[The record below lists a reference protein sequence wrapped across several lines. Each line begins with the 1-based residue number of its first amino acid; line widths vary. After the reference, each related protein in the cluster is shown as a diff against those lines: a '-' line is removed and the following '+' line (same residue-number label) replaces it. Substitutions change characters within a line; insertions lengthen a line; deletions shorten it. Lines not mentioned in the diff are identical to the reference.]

1 MLRLVLFLLL
11 GLSVCVYP
19 QTAQEL
25 QKLAQEQKRTGR
37 VFLNFQDA
45 DISLVA
51 KFMSELTGK
60 NIVLDPAVKGTIT
73 VSSAKP
79 VSVQTAWEMF
89 LSALYLQGYG
99 VVEEVVD
106 GKNYVSIVPLQKAT
120 SLATLKK
127 PSHSGEVIVYIYKA
141 ENTQALQLQQ
151 AVQPFLSPNAK
162 ITVHAPSNSLIIA
175 DVAQN
180 IERLKKI
187 LKELDSPE
195 RGLSVKLYKL
205 QKANAESVFQS
216 LQALG
221 SAFQQQL
228 GTPIFITFSKDSNSI
243 VVAANEKVQGLIK
256 EVIETLDEESH
267 GPLERNFYL
276 IKLNHISAEELYRS
290 LQTLFGGGP
299 PTTQVVQPQIPPQER
314 RATPPDTRGI
324 EIPLQREERR
334 TPQRQTTPLT
344 AIETKEGLRIGFDRG
359 TNSVIIYG
367 TPQEY
372 ESLKSIIEK
381 IDVRRKQVLIAATVV
396 EMSTRQA
403 LELGVRWQILG
414 TQGGSAFGGSSLQ
427 DVYSALLSGS
437 FVMGTLSRSG
447 TSVTIGSTTLFFPDL
462 VLLFSLLEKG
472 SGFNIISNPKVL
484 TLDNQE
490 AIIKVGQVVPFA
502 SGVKFDIN
510 GQPVITYDYK
520 EVGLSLSVTPTISGK
535 DLRLLINLNL
545 QEIIDFLRPQI
556 GTLSYAVPITSNRQL
571 NSDVVVENGQTIII
585 GGLVSTRTLDSIEGV
600 PVLKDIPVLGWLFK
614 RKTTSEDKVSLFIF
628 LTPYVI
634 ENPEDL
640 SKITEEHQK
649 LAQELRKRVEEAN
662 RKKRKKDEAED

>member
-1 MLRLVLFLLL
+1 MLRLALFLLL
-11 GLSVCVYP
+11 SLSVCVYP

-79 VSVQTAWEMF
+79 VSVQTAWEIF
-89 LSALYLQGYG
+89 LLALSLQGYG
-99 VVEEVVD
+99 VVEE
-106 GKNYVSIVPLQKAT
+106 KNYVSIVPLQKAT
-120 SLATLKK
+120 SLANLKK

-151 AVQPFLSPNAK
+151 ATQPFLSPNAK

-180 IERLKKI
+180 IERVKKI
-187 LKELDSPE
+187 LRELDSPKNN
-195 RGLSVKLYKL
+195 LDFKLYKL

-221 SAFQQQL
+221 STIQQQL

-256 EVIETLDEESH
+256 EVIENLDRESL
-267 GPLERNFYL
+267 GPLERSFYL

-290 LQTLFGGGP
+290 LQTLFGGRSP
-299 PTTQVVQPQIPPQER
+299 ITQTVQPQIQPQEQR
-314 RATPPDTRGI
+314 ITPTETRGT
-324 EIPLQREERR
+324 EIPLKREEQK
-334 TPQRQTTPLT
+334 TPQRQTLPLT

-372 ESLKSIIEK
+372 ESLKSFIEK

-510 GQPVITYDYK
+510 GQPIITYDYK

-600 PVLKDIPVLGWLFK
+600 PGLKDIPVLGWLFK

-634 ENPEDL
+634 EKPEDL

-649 LAQELRKRVEEAN
+649 LAQELRKKAEEAN
-662 RKKRKKDEAED
+662 KKKRTKNEAED

>member
-1 MLRLVLFLLL
+1 MLRLALFLLL
-11 GLSVCVYP
+11 SLYVCVYP

-25 QKLAQEQKRTGR
+25 QKLAQEQKRTDR

-89 LSALYLQGYG
+89 LLALSLQGYG
-99 VVEEVVD
+99 VVEE
-106 GKNYVSIVPLQKAT
+106 KNYVSIVPLQKAT
-120 SLATLKK
+120 SLAELKK

-162 ITVHAPSNSLIIA
+162 FAVHAPSNSLIIA

-195 RGLSVKLYKL
+195 RGLNVKLYKL

-216 LQALG
+216 LQALS
-221 SAFQQQL
+221 SAFQQQF

-243 VVAANEKVQGLIK
+243 VVVANEKVQGLIK
-256 EVIETLDEESH
+256 EVIETLDEESL
-267 GPLERNFYL
+267 GPLERGFYI

-290 LQTLFGGGP
+290 LQTLFGGRSP
-299 PTTQVVQPQIPPQER
+299 ITQTVQPQIQPQEQR
-314 RATPPDTRGI
+314 ITPTETRGT
-324 EIPLQREERR
+324 EIPLKREEQK
-334 TPQRQTTPLT
+334 TPQRQTFPLT

-372 ESLKSIIEK
+372 ESLKSFIEK

-414 TQGGSAFGGSSLQ
+414 TQGGAAFGGASLQ

-437 FVMGTLSRSG
+437 FVIGTISRSG

-510 GQPVITYDYK
+510 GQPIITYDYK
-520 EVGLSLSVTPTISGK
+520 EVGLNLSVTPTISGK

-556 GTLSYAVPITSNRQL
+556 GTLSYAVPLTSNRQL

-585 GGLVSTRTLDSIEGV
+585 GGLVSTRTLDNVEGV
-600 PVLKDIPVLGWLFK
+600 PGLKDIPVLGWLFK
-614 RKTTSEDKVSLFIF
+614 RKTISEDKVSLFIF

-634 ENPEDL
+634 EKPEDL
-640 SKITEEHQK
+640 SRITEEHQK

-662 RKKRKKDEAED
+662 KKKRKKDEAED

>member
-19 QTAQEL
+19 QTAKEL

-79 VSVQTAWEMF
+79 VSVQTAWEIF
-89 LSALYLQGYG
+89 LLALSLQGYG
-99 VVEEVVD
+99 VVEE
-106 GKNYVSIVPLQKAT
+106 KNYVKIVPLQKAT
-120 SLATLKK
+120 SLANLKK
-127 PSHSGEVIVYIYKA
+127 PSHSGEVVVYIYRA

-162 ITVHAPSNSLIIA
+162 IAVHAPSNSLIIA
-175 DVAQN
+175 DVAKN
-180 IERLKKI
+180 IERLKEL

-195 RGLSVKLYKL
+195 RGLNVKLYKL
-205 QKANAESVFQS
+205 QKANAESVLQS
-216 LQALG
+216 LQALS

-228 GTPIFITFSKDSNSI
+228 GMPVLITFSKDSNSI
-243 VVAANEKVQGLIK
+243 LVIANEKVQGLIK
-256 EVIETLDEESH
+256 EVIENLDRESL

-290 LQTLFGGGP
+290 LQTLFGGGL
-299 PTTQVVQPQIPPQER
+299 PTTQAVQPQER

-334 TPQRQTTPLT
+334 TPQRQALPLT

-372 ESLKSIIEK
+372 ESLKSFIEK

-403 LELGVRWQILG
+403 LELGVRWQIFG
-414 TQGGSAFGGSSLQ
+414 TQGGAAFGGSSLQ

-437 FVMGTLSRSG
+437 FVIGALSKSG

-462 VLLFSLLEKG
+462 VLLFSLLERG
-472 SGFNIISNPKVL
+472 SGFNIVSNPKVL

-545 QEIIDFLRPQI
+545 QEIIDFLRPEI
-556 GTLSYAVPITSNRQL
+556 GTLSYAVPVTSNRQL

-600 PVLKDIPVLGWLFK
+600 PGLKDIPVLGWLFK

-640 SKITEEHQK
+640 SRITEEHQR
-649 LAQELRKRVEEAN
+649 LAQELRKRAEEAN
-662 RKKRKKDEAED
+662 KKKRTKNEAED

>member
-1 MLRLVLFLLL
+1 M
-11 GLSVCVYP
+11 
-19 QTAQEL
+19 
-25 QKLAQEQKRTGR
+25 TGR

-60 NIVLDPAVKGTIT
+60 NIILDPAVKGTIT

-79 VSVQTAWEMF
+79 VSVQTAWEIF
-89 LSALYLQGYG
+89 LLALSLQGYG
-99 VVEEVVD
+99 VVEE
-106 GKNYVSIVPLQKAT
+106 KNYVNIVPLQKAT
-120 SLATLKK
+120 SLAELKK
-127 PSHSGEVIVYIYKA
+127 PSHSGEVIVYIYRA

-162 ITVHAPSNSLIIA
+162 IAVHAPSNSLIIA
-175 DVAQN
+175 DVAQSV
-180 IERLKKI
+180 ERLKKI

-195 RGLSVKLYKL
+195 RSLNVKLYKL

-276 IKLNHISAEELYRS
+276 IKLNHISAEELYKS
-290 LQTLFGGGP
+290 LQTLFGSGP
-299 PTTQVVQPQIPPQER
+299 TTTQVVQPQIPPQER
-314 RATPPDTRGI
+314 RATPPDTRGT
-324 EIPLQREERR
+324 EIPLRREEQR
-334 TPQRQTTPLT
+334 TPQRQTFPLT

-359 TNSVIIYG
+359 TNSVIIFG

-372 ESLKSIIEK
+372 ESLKSFIEK

-403 LELGVRWQILG
+403 LELGVRWQIFG
-414 TQGGSAFGGSSLQ
+414 TQGGAAFGGASLQ

-510 GQPVITYDYK
+510 GQPIITYDYK

-600 PVLKDIPVLGWLFK
+600 PGLKDIPVLGWLFK

-640 SKITEEHQK
+640 SKITEEHQR
-649 LAQELRKRVEEAN
+649 LAQELRKRMEEAN
-662 RKKRKKDEAED
+662 KKKRTKNEAED

>member
-1 MLRLVLFLLL
+1 MLRLALFLLL
-11 GLSVCVYP
+11 SLSVCVYP

-37 VFLNFQDA
+37 VFLNFQDT

-60 NIVLDPAVKGTIT
+60 NIILDPAVKGTIT

-89 LSALYLQGYG
+89 LLALSLQGYG
-99 VVEEVVD
+99 VVE

-120 SLATLKK
+120 SLANFKK

-151 AVQPFLSPNAK
+151 AIQPFLSPNAK
-162 ITVHAPSNSLIIA
+162 FTVHAPSNSLIIA

-180 IERLKKI
+180 IERVKKI
-187 LKELDSPE
+187 LKELDSPKNN
-195 RGLSVKLYKL
+195 LDFKLYKL
-205 QKANAESVFQS
+205 QKANAESVFQN
-216 LQALG
+216 LQTLG
-221 SAFQQQL
+221 STIQQQL

-256 EVIETLDEESH
+256 EVIENLDRESL
-267 GPLERNFYL
+267 GPLERSFYL

-290 LQTLFGGGP
+290 LQTLFGGKSP
-299 PTTQVVQPQIPPQER
+299 ITQTVQPQIQPQEQR
-314 RATPPDTRGI
+314 ITPTETRGT
-324 EIPLQREERR
+324 EIPLKREEQK
-334 TPQRQTTPLT
+334 TPQRQTLPLT

-372 ESLKSIIEK
+372 ESLKSFIEK

-510 GQPVITYDYK
+510 GQPIITYDYK

-585 GGLVSTRTLDSIEGV
+585 GGLVSTRTLDNIEGV
-600 PVLKDIPVLGWLFK
+600 PGLKDIPVLGWLFK

-634 ENPEDL
+634 EKPEDL

-649 LAQELRKRVEEAN
+649 LAQELRKKAEEAN
-662 RKKRKKDEAED
+662 KKKRTKNEAED

>member
-45 DISLVA
+45 DISLVV

-60 NIVLDPAVKGTIT
+60 NIILDPAVKGTIT

-79 VSVQTAWEMF
+79 VSVQTAWEIF
-89 LSALYLQGYG
+89 LLALSLQGYG
-99 VVEEVVD
+99 VVEE
-106 GKNYVSIVPLQKAT
+106 KNYVKIVPLQKAT
-120 SLATLKK
+120 SLAELKK
-127 PSHSGEVIVYIYKA
+127 PSHSGEVVVYIYKA

-162 ITVHAPSNSLIIA
+162 FAVHVPSNSLIIA
-175 DVAQN
+175 DVAKN

-195 RGLSVKLYKL
+195 RGLSVNLYKL

-216 LQALG
+216 LQALS

-228 GTPIFITFSKDSNSI
+228 GIPIFITFNKDSNSI
-243 VVAANEKVQGLIK
+243 VVVANEKVQGLIK
-256 EVIETLDEESH
+256 EVIETLDEESL
-267 GPLERNFYL
+267 GPLERGFYI

-290 LQTLFGGGP
+290 LQTLFGGGL
-299 PTTQVVQPQIPPQER
+299 PTTQAVQPQER
-314 RATPPDTRGI
+314 RATPPDTRGM

-334 TPQRQTTPLT
+334 TPQRQATPLT

-359 TNSVIIYG
+359 TNSVIIFG

-372 ESLKSIIEK
+372 ESLKSFIEK

-403 LELGVRWQILG
+403 LELGVRWQIFG
-414 TQGGSAFGGSSLQ
+414 TQGGAAFGGASLQ
-427 DVYSALLSGS
+427 DVYNALLSGS
-437 FVMGTLSRSG
+437 FVMGALSRSG

-462 VLLFSLLEKG
+462 VLLFSLLERG
-472 SGFNIISNPKVL
+472 SGFNIVSNPKVL

-502 SGVKFDIN
+502 SGVRFDIN
-510 GQPVITYDYK
+510 GQPIITYDYK
-520 EVGLSLSVTPTISGK
+520 EVGLNLSVTPTISGK

-556 GTLSYAVPITSNRQL
+556 GTLSYAVPVTSNRQL

-585 GGLVSTRTLDSIEGV
+585 GGLVSTRTLDNVEGV
-600 PVLKDIPVLGWLFK
+600 PGLKDVPDPWLA
-614 RKTTSEDKVSLFIF
+614 L
-628 LTPYVI
+628 
-634 ENPEDL
+634 
-640 SKITEEHQK
+640 
-649 LAQELRKRVEEAN
+649 QEKNHL
-662 RKKRKKDEAED
+662 

>member
-19 QTAQEL
+19 QTAEEL
-25 QKLAQEQKRTGR
+25 QKTAQEQKRTGR

-45 DISLVA
+45 DISLVV

-79 VSVQTAWEMF
+79 VSVQTAWEIF
-89 LSALYLQGYG
+89 LLALSLQGYG
-99 VVEEVVD
+99 VVEE
-106 GKNYVSIVPLQKAT
+106 KNYINIVPLQKAT
-120 SLATLKK
+120 SLAELKK
-127 PSHSGEVIVYIYKA
+127 PSHSGEVVIYIYKA

-151 AVQPFLSPNAK
+151 AIQPFLSPNARFA
-162 ITVHAPSNSLIIA
+162 VHVPSNSLIIA
-175 DVAQN
+175 DVAKN

-205 QKANAESVFQS
+205 QKAKAEGVFQS
-216 LQALG
+216 LQALS
-221 SAFQQQL
+221 SAFQQQFGIPL
-228 GTPIFITFSKDSNSI
+228 FITFSKDSNSI
-243 VVAANEKVQGLIK
+243 VVVANEKVQGLIK
-256 EVIETLDEESH
+256 EVIETLDEESL
-267 GPLERNFYL
+267 GPLERGFYI

-290 LQTLFGGGP
+290 LQTLFGGGL
-299 PTTQVVQPQIPPQER
+299 PTTQVVQPQER
-314 RATPPDTRGI
+314 RATPQDTRGI

-334 TPQRQTTPLT
+334 TPQRQALPLT

-359 TNSVIIYG
+359 TNSVIIFG

-372 ESLKSIIEK
+372 ESLKSFIEK
-381 IDVRRKQVLIAATVV
+381 IDVRRRQVLIAATVV

-427 DVYSALLSGS
+427 DVYNALLSGS
-437 FVMGTLSRSG
+437 FVMGALSRSG
-447 TSVTIGSTTLFFPDL
+447 TSVAIGSTTLFFPDL

-472 SGFNIISNPKVL
+472 SGFNIVSNPKVL

-510 GQPVITYDYK
+510 GQPIITYDYK
-520 EVGLSLSVTPTISGK
+520 EVGLNLSVTPTISGK

-556 GTLSYAVPITSNRQL
+556 GTLSYAVPVTSNRQL

-600 PVLKDIPVLGWLFK
+600 PGLKDVPVLGWLFK

-634 ENPEDL
+634 EKPEDL

-649 LAQELRKRVEEAN
+649 LAQELRKKAEEAN
-662 RKKRKKDEAED
+662 KKKRKKDEAED

>member
-1 MLRLVLFLLL
+1 MLRLILFLLL
-11 GLSVCVYP
+11 GLYVCVYP
-19 QTAQEL
+19 QTAEEL

-79 VSVQTAWEMF
+79 VSVQTAWEIF
-89 LSALYLQGYG
+89 LLALSLQGYG
-99 VVEEVVD
+99 VVEE
-106 GKNYVSIVPLQKAT
+106 KNYVSIVPLQKAT
-120 SLATLKK
+120 SLANLKK

-151 AVQPFLSPNAK
+151 AIQPFLSPNAK
-162 ITVHAPSNSLIIA
+162 IAVHIPSNSLIVA

-180 IERLKKI
+180 VERLKKI

-195 RGLSVKLYKL
+195 RSLSVKLYKL

-228 GTPIFITFSKDSNSI
+228 GMPILITFSKDSNSI
-243 VVAANEKVQGLIK
+243 LVIANEKVQGLIK
-256 EVIETLDEESH
+256 EVIENLDRESL

-276 IKLNHISAEELYRS
+276 IKLNHISAEELYKS
-290 LQTLFGGGP
+290 LQTLFGGGL
-299 PTTQVVQPQIPPQER
+299 PTTQAVQPQER
-314 RATPPDTRGI
+314 RTTPPDTRGI

-334 TPQRQTTPLT
+334 TPQRQTFPLT
-344 AIETKEGLRIGFDRG
+344 AIETKEGLRIGFDKG

-372 ESLKSIIEK
+372 ESLKSFIEK

-403 LELGVRWQILG
+403 LELGVRWQIFG
-414 TQGGSAFGGSSLQ
+414 TQGGAAFSGSSLQ
-427 DVYSALLSGS
+427 DVYSAILSGS
-437 FVMGTLSRSG
+437 FVIGALSKSG

-462 VLLFSLLEKG
+462 VLLFSLLERG
-472 SGFNIISNPKVL
+472 SGFNIVSNPKVL

-535 DLRLLINLNL
+535 DLRLLINLSL
-545 QEIIDFLRPQI
+545 QEIIDFLRPEI
-556 GTLSYAVPITSNRQL
+556 GTLSYAVPVTSNRQL

-600 PVLKDIPVLGWLFK
+600 PGLKDIPVLGWLFK
-614 RKTTSEDKVSLFIF
+614 RKTVSEDKVSLFIF

-649 LAQELRKRVEEAN
+649 LAQELRKKAEEAN
-662 RKKRKKDEAED
+662 KKKRKKDEAED

>member
-1 MLRLVLFLLL
+1 MLRLALFLLL
-11 GLSVCVYP
+11 SLSVCVYP

-79 VSVQTAWEMF
+79 VSVQTAWEIF
-89 LSALYLQGYG
+89 LLALSLQGYG
-99 VVEEVVD
+99 VVEE
-106 GKNYVSIVPLQKAT
+106 KNYVSIVPLQKAT
-120 SLATLKK
+120 SLANLKK
-127 PSHSGEVIVYIYKA
+127 PSHSGEVVVYIYKA

-180 IERLKKI
+180 IERVKKI
-187 LKELDSPE
+187 LKELDSPKNN
-195 RGLSVKLYKL
+195 LDFKLYKL

-221 SAFQQQL
+221 STIQQQL

-256 EVIETLDEESH
+256 EVIENLDRESL
-267 GPLERNFYL
+267 GPLERSFYL

-290 LQTLFGGGP
+290 LQTLFGGRSP
-299 PTTQVVQPQIPPQER
+299 ITQTVQPQIQPQEQR
-314 RATPPDTRGI
+314 ITPTETRGT
-324 EIPLQREERR
+324 EIPLKREEQK
-334 TPQRQTTPLT
+334 TPQRQTLPLT

-372 ESLKSIIEK
+372 ESLKSFIEK

-510 GQPVITYDYK
+510 GQPIITYDYK

-600 PVLKDIPVLGWLFK
+600 PGLKDIPVLGWLFK

-649 LAQELRKRVEEAN
+649 LAQELRKKAEEAN
-662 RKKRKKDEAED
+662 KKKRTKNEAED

>member
-1 MLRLVLFLLL
+1 MLRLALFLLL
-11 GLSVCVYP
+11 SLSVCVYP

-25 QKLAQEQKRTGR
+25 QKLAQEQKRTDR

-89 LSALYLQGYG
+89 LLALSLQGYG
-99 VVEEVVD
+99 VVEE
-106 GKNYVSIVPLQKAT
+106 KNYVSIVPLQKAT
-120 SLATLKK
+120 SLAELKK

-162 ITVHAPSNSLIIA
+162 FAVHAPSNSLIIA

-195 RGLSVKLYKL
+195 RGLNVKLYKL

-216 LQALG
+216 LQALS
-221 SAFQQQL
+221 SAFQQQF

-243 VVAANEKVQGLIK
+243 VVVANEKVQGLIK
-256 EVIETLDEESH
+256 EVIETLDEESL
-267 GPLERNFYL
+267 GPLERGFYI

-290 LQTLFGGGP
+290 LQTLFGGRSP
-299 PTTQVVQPQIPPQER
+299 ITQTVQPQIQPREQR
-314 RATPPDTRGI
+314 ITPTETRGT
-324 EIPLQREERR
+324 EIPLKREEQK
-334 TPQRQTTPLT
+334 TPQRQTFPLT

-372 ESLKSIIEK
+372 ESLKSFIEK

-414 TQGGSAFGGSSLQ
+414 TQGGAAFGGASLQ

-437 FVMGTLSRSG
+437 FVIGTISRSG

-510 GQPVITYDYK
+510 GQPIITYDYK
-520 EVGLSLSVTPTISGK
+520 EVGLNLSVTPTISGK

-556 GTLSYAVPITSNRQL
+556 GTLSYAVPLTSNRQL

-585 GGLVSTRTLDSIEGV
+585 GGLVSTRTLDNVEGV
-600 PVLKDIPVLGWLFK
+600 PGLKDIPVLGWLFK
-614 RKTTSEDKVSLFIF
+614 RKTISEDKVSLFIF

-634 ENPEDL
+634 EKPEDL
-640 SKITEEHQK
+640 SRITEEHQK

-662 RKKRKKDEAED
+662 KKKRKKDEAED

>member
-1 MLRLVLFLLL
+1 MLRLILFLLL
-11 GLSVCVYP
+11 SLSVCVYP
-19 QTAQEL
+19 QTAEEL

-45 DISLVA
+45 DISLVV

-79 VSVQTAWEMF
+79 VSVQTAWEIF
-89 LSALYLQGYG
+89 LLALSLQGYG
-99 VVEEVVD
+99 VVEE
-106 GKNYVSIVPLQKAT
+106 KNYVNIVPLQKAT
-120 SLATLKK
+120 SLAELKR
-127 PSHSGEVIVYIYKA
+127 PSHSGEVVIYIYKA

-151 AVQPFLSPNAK
+151 AIQSFLSPNAK
-162 ITVHAPSNSLIIA
+162 FAVHVPSNSLIIA
-175 DVAQN
+175 DVAKN
-180 IERLKKI
+180 IQRLKKI

-195 RGLSVKLYKL
+195 RSLEIKLYKL

-256 EVIETLDEESH
+256 EVIETLDEESL

-290 LQTLFGGGP
+290 LQTLFGSGL
-299 PTTQVVQPQIPPQER
+299 PTTQVVQPQER

-334 TPQRQTTPLT
+334 TPQRQTLPLT

-372 ESLKSIIEK
+372 ESLKSFIEK

-403 LELGVRWQILG
+403 LELGVRFQIFG
-414 TQGGSAFGGSSLQ
+414 TQGGAAFGSSSLQ
-427 DVYSALLSGS
+427 DVYNAILSGS
-437 FVMGTLSRSG
+437 FVVGALSRSG
-447 TSVTIGSTTLFFPDL
+447 TSVAIGSTTLFFPDL
-462 VLLFSLLEKG
+462 VLLFSLLERG
-472 SGFNIISNPKVL
+472 SGFNIVSNPKVL

-510 GQPVITYDYK
+510 GQPIITYDYR
-520 EVGLSLSVTPTISGK
+520 EVGLNLSVTPTISGK

-545 QEIIDFLRPQI
+545 QEIIDFLRQQT
-556 GTLSYAVPITSNRQL
+556 GGLGFAVPITSNRQL

-600 PVLKDIPVLGWLFK
+600 PGLKDIPGLGWLFK

-640 SKITEEHQK
+640 SKITEEHQR
-649 LAQELRKRVEEAN
+649 LAQELRKRAEEAN
-662 RKKRKKDEAED
+662 KKKRKKDEAED

>member
-1 MLRLVLFLLL
+1 MLRLILFLLL
-11 GLSVCVYP
+11 GLSVYVYP

-45 DISLVA
+45 DISLVV

-73 VSSAKP
+73 VSSTKP
-79 VSVQTAWEMF
+79 VSVQTAWEIF
-89 LSALYLQGYG
+89 LLALSLQGYG
-99 VVEEVVD
+99 VVEE
-106 GKNYVSIVPLQKAT
+106 KNYVNIVPLQKAT
-120 SLATLKK
+120 SLANLKK

-180 IERLKKI
+180 IERVKKI

-195 RGLSVKLYKL
+195 RSLDIKLYRL
-205 QKANAESVFQS
+205 QKAKAESVFQS

-221 SAFQQQL
+221 SAFQQQF

-243 VVAANEKVQGLIK
+243 VVVANERVQGLIK
-256 EVIETLDEESH
+256 EVIETLDEESY
-267 GPLERNFYL
+267 GSLERNFYL
-276 IKLNHISAEELYRS
+276 IKLNHISAEELYKS

-299 PTTQVVQPQIPPQER
+299 TTTQTVQPQER
-314 RATPPDTRGI
+314 RATPPDTRGT
-324 EIPLQREERR
+324 EIPLKREEQKA
-334 TPQRQTTPLT
+334 PQRQTTPLT

-367 TPQEY
+367 TLQEY
-372 ESLKSIIEK
+372 ESLKSFIEK

-403 LELGVRWQILG
+403 LELGVRWQIFG
-414 TQGGSAFGGSSLQ
+414 TQGGAAFGGSSLQ

-437 FVMGTLSRSG
+437 FVIGTLSRSG
-447 TSVTIGSTTLFFPDL
+447 TSVTINSTTLFFPDL

-502 SGVKFDIN
+502 SGVKFDVN
-510 GQPVITYDYK
+510 GQPIITYDYK

-556 GTLSYAVPITSNRQL
+556 GTLSYAVPVTSNRQL

-585 GGLVSTRTLDSIEGV
+585 GGLVSTRSLENIEGV
-600 PVLKDIPVLGWLFK
+600 PGLKDIPVLGWLFK

-662 RKKRKKDEAED
+662 KKKRKKDEAED

>member
-1 MLRLVLFLLL
+1 MLRLILFLLL

-19 QTAQEL
+19 QTAKEL

-45 DISLVA
+45 DISLVV

-60 NIVLDPAVKGTIT
+60 NIILDSAVKGTIT

-79 VSVQTAWEMF
+79 VSVQTAWEIF
-89 LSALYLQGYG
+89 LLALSLQGYG
-99 VVEEVVD
+99 VVEE
-106 GKNYVSIVPLQKAT
+106 KNYVKIVPLQKAT
-120 SLATLKK
+120 SLAELKK
-127 PSHSGEVIVYIYKA
+127 PSHSGEVVVYIYKA

-151 AVQPFLSPNAK
+151 AIQPFLSPNAK
-162 ITVHAPSNSLIIA
+162 FAVHAPSNSLIIA
-175 DVAQN
+175 DVAKN
-180 IERLKKI
+180 IEKLKEL

-205 QKANAESVFQS
+205 QKAKAESVFQS
-216 LQALG
+216 IQALS

-243 VVAANEKVQGLIK
+243 VVVANEKVQGLIK
-256 EVIETLDEESH
+256 EVIETLDEESL
-267 GPLERNFYL
+267 GPLERGFYI

-290 LQTLFGGGP
+290 LQTLFGSGP
-299 PTTQVVQPQIPPQER
+299 PTTQTVQPQVQPQER
-314 RATPPDTRGI
+314 RTTPPDTRGI
-324 EIPLQREERR
+324 EIPLQREEYR
-334 TPQRQTTPLT
+334 TPQRQAPPLT

-359 TNSVIIYG
+359 TNSVIIFG

-372 ESLKSIIEK
+372 ESLKSFIEK

-403 LELGVRWQILG
+403 LELGVRWQIFG
-414 TQGGSAFGGSSLQ
+414 TQGGAAFGGSSLQ

-437 FVMGTLSRSG
+437 FVIGALSRSG

-472 SGFNIISNPKVL
+472 SGFNIVSNPKVL

-510 GQPVITYDYK
+510 GQPIITYDYK

-600 PVLKDIPVLGWLFK
+600 PGLKDIPVLGWLFK

-649 LAQELRKRVEEAN
+649 LAQELRKKAEEAN
-662 RKKRKKDEAED
+662 KKKRKKDEAED

>member
-1 MLRLVLFLLL
+1 MLRLILFLLL

-89 LSALYLQGYG
+89 LLALSLQGYG
-99 VVEEVVD
+99 VVEE
-106 GKNYVSIVPLQKAT
+106 KNYVSIVPLQKAT
-120 SLATLKK
+120 SLANLKG

-195 RGLSVKLYKL
+195 NNLDFKLYKL
-205 QKANAESVFQS
+205 QKANAESVFQN

-221 SAFQQQL
+221 STIQQQL
-228 GTPIFITFSKDSNSI
+228 GMPLLITFSKDSNSI
-243 VVAANEKVQGLIK
+243 LVIANERVQGLVK
-256 EVIETLDEESH
+256 EVIETLDRESF

-276 IKLNHISAEELYRS
+276 IKLNHISAEELYKS
-290 LQTLFGGGP
+290 LQTLFGGRSSI
-299 PTTQVVQPQIPPQER
+299 TQTVQPQIQPQEQR
-314 RATPPDTRGI
+314 ITSTETRGT
-324 EIPLQREERR
+324 EILLRREEQK

-372 ESLKSIIEK
+372 ESLKSFIEK

-437 FVMGTLSRSG
+437 FVMGTLSKSG

-510 GQPVITYDYK
+510 GQPIITYDYK

-556 GTLSYAVPITSNRQL
+556 GTLSYAVPVTSNRQL

-585 GGLVSTRTLDSIEGV
+585 GGLVSTRTLDNIEGV
-600 PVLKDIPVLGWLFK
+600 PGLKDIPVLGWLFK
-614 RKTTSEDKVSLFIF
+614 RKTISEDKVSLFIF

-634 ENPEDL
+634 ENPEEL

-649 LAQELRKRVEEAN
+649 LAQELRKKAEEAN
-662 RKKRKKDEAED
+662 KKKRKKDEAED

>member
-1 MLRLVLFLLL
+1 MLRLALFLLL
-11 GLSVCVYP
+11 SLSVCVYP

-89 LSALYLQGYG
+89 LLALSLQGYG
-99 VVEEVVD
+99 VVEE
-106 GKNYVSIVPLQKAT
+106 KNYVSIVPLQKAT
-120 SLATLKK
+120 SLANLKK

-180 IERLKKI
+180 IERVKKI
-187 LKELDSPE
+187 LKELDSPKNN
-195 RGLSVKLYKL
+195 LDFKLYKL

-221 SAFQQQL
+221 STIQQQL

-256 EVIETLDEESH
+256 EVIENLDRESL
-267 GPLERNFYL
+267 GPLERSFYL

-290 LQTLFGGGP
+290 LQTLFGGRSP
-299 PTTQVVQPQIPPQER
+299 ITQTVQPQIQPQEQR
-314 RATPPDTRGI
+314 ITPTETRGT
-324 EIPLQREERR
+324 EIPLKREEQK
-334 TPQRQTTPLT
+334 TPQRQTLPLT

-372 ESLKSIIEK
+372 ESLKSFIEK

-510 GQPVITYDYK
+510 GQPIITYDYK

-600 PVLKDIPVLGWLFK
+600 PGLKDIPVLGWLFK
-614 RKTTSEDKVSLFIF
+614 RKTISEDKVSLFIF

-640 SKITEEHQK
+640 SRITEEHQK
-649 LAQELRKRVEEAN
+649 LAQELRKKAEEAN
-662 RKKRKKDEAED
+662 KKKRTKNEAED

>member
-1 MLRLVLFLLL
+1 MLRLALFLLL
-11 GLSVCVYP
+11 SLSVCVYP

-79 VSVQTAWEMF
+79 VSVQTAWEIF
-89 LSALYLQGYG
+89 LLALSLQGYG
-99 VVEEVVD
+99 VVEE
-106 GKNYVSIVPLQKAT
+106 KNYVSIVPLQKAT
-120 SLATLKK
+120 SLANLKK

-180 IERLKKI
+180 IERVKKI
-187 LKELDSPE
+187 LKELDSPKNN
-195 RGLSVKLYKL
+195 LDFKLYKL

-221 SAFQQQL
+221 STIQQQL

-256 EVIETLDEESH
+256 EVIENLDRESL
-267 GPLERNFYL
+267 GPLERSFYL

-290 LQTLFGGGP
+290 LQTLFGGRSP
-299 PTTQVVQPQIPPQER
+299 ITQTVQPQIQPQEQR
-314 RATPPDTRGI
+314 ITPTETRGT
-324 EIPLQREERR
+324 EIPLKREEQK
-334 TPQRQTTPLT
+334 TPQRQTLPLT

-372 ESLKSIIEK
+372 ESLKSFIEK

-510 GQPVITYDYK
+510 GQPIITYDYK

-600 PVLKDIPVLGWLFK
+600 PGLKDIPVLGWLFK

-634 ENPEDL
+634 EKPEDL

-649 LAQELRKRVEEAN
+649 LAQELRKKAEEAN
-662 RKKRKKDEAED
+662 KKKRTKNEAED

>member
-25 QKLAQEQKRTGR
+25 QKTAQEQKRTGR

-45 DISLVA
+45 DISLVV

-79 VSVQTAWEMF
+79 VSVQTAWEIF
-89 LSALYLQGYG
+89 LLALSLQGYG
-99 VVEEVVD
+99 VVEE
-106 GKNYVSIVPLQKAT
+106 KNYVNIVPLQKAT
-120 SLATLKK
+120 SLANLKK
-127 PSHSGEVIVYIYKA
+127 PSHSGEVVVYIYKA

-162 ITVHAPSNSLIIA
+162 FAVHAPSNSLIIA
-175 DVAQN
+175 DVAKN
-180 IERLKKI
+180 IEKLKEL

-205 QKANAESVFQS
+205 QKAKAEGVFQS

-228 GTPIFITFSKDSNSI
+228 GTPIFITFSKDSNSM
-243 VVAANEKVQGLIK
+243 VVVANEKVQGLIK
-256 EVIETLDEESH
+256 EVIETLDEESL
-267 GPLERNFYL
+267 GPLERGFYI

-290 LQTLFGGGP
+290 LQTLFGGGLS
-299 PTTQVVQPQIPPQER
+299 TTQAVQPQVQSQER
-314 RATPPDTRGI
+314 RTTPTDTRGM

-334 TPQRQTTPLT
+334 TPQRQALPLT

-359 TNSVIIYG
+359 TNSVIIFG

-372 ESLKSIIEK
+372 ESLKSFIEK

-403 LELGVRWQILG
+403 LELGVRWQIFG
-414 TQGGSAFGGSSLQ
+414 TQGGAAFGGSSLQ
-427 DVYSALLSGS
+427 DVYNALLSGS
-437 FVMGTLSRSG
+437 FVMGALSRSG
-447 TSVTIGSTTLFFPDL
+447 TSATIGSTTLFFPDL
-462 VLLFSLLEKG
+462 VLLFSLLERG
-472 SGFNIISNPKVL
+472 SGFNIVSNPKVL

-510 GQPVITYDYK
+510 GQPIITYDYK
-520 EVGLSLSVTPTISGK
+520 EVGLNLSVTPTISGK

-556 GTLSYAVPITSNRQL
+556 GTLSYAVPVTSNRQL

-585 GGLVSTRTLDSIEGV
+585 GGLVSTRTLDNIEGV
-600 PVLKDIPVLGWLFK
+600 PGLMDVPILGWLFK

-634 ENPEDL
+634 EKPEDL

-649 LAQELRKRVEEAN
+649 LAQELRKKAEEAN
-662 RKKRKKDEAED
+662 KKKRKKDEAED

>member
-79 VSVQTAWEMF
+79 VSVQTAWEIF
-89 LSALYLQGYG
+89 LLALSLQGYG
-99 VVEEVVD
+99 VVEE
-106 GKNYVSIVPLQKAT
+106 KNYVNIVPLQKAT
-120 SLATLKK
+120 SLAELKK
-127 PSHSGEVIVYIYKA
+127 PSHSGEVVIYIYKA

-162 ITVHAPSNSLIIA
+162 ITVHVPSNSLIIA
-175 DVAQN
+175 DVAKN

-195 RGLSVKLYKL
+195 RGLNVKLYKL

-216 LQALG
+216 LQALS

-243 VVAANEKVQGLIK
+243 VVVANEKVQGLIK
-256 EVIETLDEESH
+256 EVIENLDRESL

-290 LQTLFGGGP
+290 LQTLFGGRSP
-299 PTTQVVQPQIPPQER
+299 ITQTVQPQIQPQEQR
-314 RATPPDTRGI
+314 ITPTETRGT
-324 EIPLQREERR
+324 EIPLKREEQK
-334 TPQRQTTPLT
+334 TPQRQTLPLT

-414 TQGGSAFGGSSLQ
+414 TQGGSAFGGASLQ

-462 VLLFSLLEKG
+462 VLLFSLLERG

-510 GQPVITYDYK
+510 GQPIITYDYK

-600 PVLKDIPVLGWLFK
+600 PGLKDIPVLGWLFK

-634 ENPEDL
+634 EKPEDL

-662 RKKRKKDEAED
+662 KKKRTKNEAED

>member
-1 MLRLVLFLLL
+1 MLRIILFLLL
-11 GLSVCVYP
+11 GLFVCVYP
-19 QTAQEL
+19 QTAEEL

-60 NIVLDPAVKGTIT
+60 NIILDPAVRGTIT

-79 VSVQTAWEMF
+79 VSVQTAWEIF
-89 LSALYLQGYG
+89 LLALSLQGYG
-99 VVEEVVD
+99 VVEER
-106 GKNYVSIVPLQKAT
+106 NYVKIVPLQKAT
-120 SLATLKK
+120 SLATLKR
-127 PSHSGEVIVYIYKA
+127 PSHSGEVILYIYKA
-141 ENTQALQLQQ
+141 ENTQAFQLQQ
-151 AVQPFLSPNAK
+151 AVQPFLSPDAK

-175 DVAQN
+175 DVAKN
-180 IERLKKI
+180 IERLKRI
-187 LKELDSPE
+187 LKELDSPGK
-195 RGLSVKLYKL
+195 GLNVKLYKL
-205 QKANAESVFQS
+205 QRANAESVFQS
-216 LQALG
+216 LQALS

-228 GTPIFITFSKDSNSI
+228 GIPILITFSKDSNSI
-243 VVAANEKVQGLIK
+243 LVVANEKVQDIIK
-256 EVIETLDEESH
+256 EVIETLDRESL

-290 LQTLFGGGP
+290 LQTLFGGRA
-299 PTTQVVQPQIPPQER
+299 PTIPTVQPQVQPQER
-314 RATPPDTRGI
+314 RATLPDTRDT
-324 EIPLQREERR
+324 ETPLRREEQR

-372 ESLKSIIEK
+372 ESLRSFIEK

-414 TQGGSAFGGSSLQ
+414 KRGGAAFGGSSLQ
-427 DVYSALLSGS
+427 DIYSALLSGN
-437 FVMGTLSRSG
+437 FLIGTLSRSG
-447 TSVTIGSTTLFFPDL
+447 ISFNIGSTNLFFPDL

-502 SGVKFDIN
+502 SGVRFDIN
-510 GQPVITYDYK
+510 GQPIITYDYK

-535 DLRLLINLNL
+535 DLRLLISLNL
-545 QEIIDFLRPQI
+545 QETIDFLRPQI
-556 GTLSYAVPITSNRQL
+556 GTLSYAVPVTSNRQL

-600 PVLKDIPVLGWLFK
+600 PGLKDIPVLGWLFK

-640 SKITEEHQK
+640 SRITEEHQR
-649 LAQELRKRVEEAN
+649 LAQELRRRAEEAN
-662 RKKRKKDEAED
+662 KKKKRTEYEAED

>member
-1 MLRLVLFLLL
+1 MLRLILFLLL

-19 QTAQEL
+19 QTAQEI
-25 QKLAQEQKRTGR
+25 QKTAQEQKRTGR

-45 DISLVA
+45 DISLVV

-60 NIVLDPAVKGTIT
+60 NIVLDPAVRGTIT

-79 VSVQTAWEMF
+79 VSVQTAWEIF
-89 LSALYLQGYG
+89 LLALSLQGYG
-99 VVEEVVD
+99 AVEE
-106 GKNYVSIVPLQKAT
+106 KNYVKIVPLQKAT
-120 SLATLKK
+120 SLANLKK
-127 PSHSGEVIVYIYKA
+127 PSHSGEVVIYIYKA

-151 AVQPFLSPNAK
+151 AVQPFLSPDAK
-162 ITVHAPSNSLIIA
+162 ITVHVPSNSLIIA
-175 DVAQN
+175 DVAKN

-195 RGLSVKLYKL
+195 RSLNVKLYKL

-216 LQALG
+216 LQALS

-228 GTPIFITFSKDSNSI
+228 GTPVFITFSKDSNSI
-243 VVAANEKVQGLIK
+243 VVVANEKVQGLIK
-256 EVIETLDEESH
+256 EVIETLDEESL

-290 LQTLFGGGP
+290 LQTLFGGGL
-299 PTTQVVQPQIPPQER
+299 PTTQVVQPQER

-334 TPQRQTTPLT
+334 TPQRQALPLT
-344 AIETKEGLRIGFDRG
+344 AIETREGLKIGFDRG

-372 ESLKSIIEK
+372 ESLKSFIEK

-396 EMSTRQA
+396 EMSTSQA
-403 LELGVRWQILG
+403 LELGVRLQILG
-414 TQGGSAFGGSSLQ
+414 TQGGAAFGGSSLQ

-437 FVMGTLSRSG
+437 FVIGTLSRSG
-447 TSVTIGSTTLFFPDL
+447 TSVTIGPTTLFFPDL
-462 VLLFSLLEKG
+462 VLLFSLLERG

-502 SGVKFDIN
+502 SGVRFDIN
-510 GQPVITYDYK
+510 GQPIITYDYK

-535 DLRLLINLNL
+535 DLRLLINLEL

-600 PVLKDIPVLGWLFK
+600 PGLKDIPVLGWLFK

-640 SKITEEHQK
+640 SKITEEHQR
-649 LAQELRKRVEEAN
+649 LAQELRRRMEEAN
-662 RKKRKKDEAED
+662 KKKRKKDEAED

>member
-25 QKLAQEQKRTGR
+25 QKLAQEQRRTGR

-45 DISLVA
+45 NISLVA

-60 NIVLDPAVKGTIT
+60 NIILDPAVKGTIT

-79 VSVQTAWEMF
+79 VSVQTAWEIF
-89 LSALYLQGYG
+89 LLALSLQGYG
-99 VVEEVVD
+99 VVEE
-106 GKNYVSIVPLQKAT
+106 KNYVKIVPLQKAT
-120 SLATLKK
+120 SLANLKK
-127 PSHSGEVIVYIYKA
+127 PSHSGEVVIYIYKA

-151 AVQPFLSPNAK
+151 AVQPFLSPNARFA
-162 ITVHAPSNSLIIA
+162 VHVPSNSLIIA
-175 DVAQN
+175 DVAKN
-180 IERLKKI
+180 IERLKEL

-205 QKANAESVFQS
+205 QKAKAESVFQS
-216 LQALG
+216 IQALS

-228 GTPIFITFSKDSNSI
+228 GIPLFITFNKDSNSI
-243 VVAANEKVQGLIK
+243 VVVANEKVQGLIK
-256 EVIETLDEESH
+256 EVIETLDEESL

-290 LQTLFGGGP
+290 LQTLFGGGL
-299 PTTQVVQPQIPPQER
+299 PTTQAVQPQER
-314 RATPPDTRGI
+314 RATLPDTRGI

-372 ESLKSIIEK
+372 ESLKSFIER

-403 LELGVRWQILG
+403 LELGVRWQIFG

-427 DVYSALLSGS
+427 DVYNALLSGS
-437 FVMGTLSRSG
+437 FVMGALSKSG

-462 VLLFSLLEKG
+462 VLLFSLLERG
-472 SGFNIISNPKVL
+472 SGFNIVSNPKVL

-510 GQPVITYDYK
+510 GQPIITYDYK

-556 GTLSYAVPITSNRQL
+556 GTLSYAVPVTSNRQL

-585 GGLVSTRTLDSIEGV
+585 GGLVSTRTLDNIEGV
-600 PVLKDIPVLGWLFK
+600 PGLKDVPILGWLFK

-634 ENPEDL
+634 EKPEDL
-640 SKITEEHQK
+640 SRITEEHQK
-649 LAQELRKRVEEAN
+649 LAQELRKKAEEAN
-662 RKKRKKDEAED
+662 KKKRTRNEAED

>member
-11 GLSVCVYP
+11 SLSVCVYP

-25 QKLAQEQKRTGR
+25 QKTAQEQRRTGR

-60 NIVLDPAVKGTIT
+60 NIVLDPSVRGTIT

-79 VSVQTAWEMF
+79 VRVQTAWEIF
-89 LSALYLQGYG
+89 LLALSLQGYG
-99 VVEEVVD
+99 VVEER
-106 GKNYVSIVPLQKAT
+106 NYVKIVPLQKAT
-120 SLATLKK
+120 SLANLKK
-127 PSHSGEVIVYIYKA
+127 PSHSGEVVIYIYKA

-162 ITVHAPSNSLIIA
+162 FAVHFPSNSLIIA
-175 DVAQN
+175 DVAKN
-180 IERLKKI
+180 VERLKKI

-205 QKANAESVFQS
+205 QKANAENVFQS
-216 LQALG
+216 IQALS

-228 GTPIFITFSKDSNSI
+228 GIPIFITFSKDSNSI
-243 VVAANEKVQGLIK
+243 VVVANERVQGLIK
-256 EVIETLDEESH
+256 EVIENLDRESF

-290 LQTLFGGGP
+290 LQTLFGGGL
-299 PTTQVVQPQIPPQER
+299 PTTQAVQPQER
-314 RATPPDTRGI
+314 RITPPDTRGI
-324 EIPLQREERR
+324 EIPLRREEQR

-372 ESLKSIIEK
+372 ESLKSFIEK

-403 LELGVRWQILG
+403 LELGVRWQIFG
-414 TQGGSAFGGSSLQ
+414 TQGGAAFGGSSLQ
-427 DVYSALLSGS
+427 DVYNALLSGS
-437 FVMGTLSRSG
+437 FVMGALSRSG

-462 VLLFSLLEKG
+462 VLLFSLLERG
-472 SGFNIISNPKVL
+472 SGFNIVSNPKVL

-510 GQPVITYDYK
+510 GQPIITYDYK

-556 GTLSYAVPITSNRQL
+556 GTLSYAVPVTSNRQL

-585 GGLVSTRTLDSIEGV
+585 GGLVSTRILDNIEGV
-600 PVLKDIPVLGWLFK
+600 PGLKDVPVLGWLFK

-634 ENPEDL
+634 EKPEDL

-649 LAQELRKRVEEAN
+649 LAQELRKRMEEAN
-662 RKKRKKDEAED
+662 KKKRKKDEAED

>member
-1 MLRLVLFLLL
+1 MLRLALFLLL
-11 GLSVCVYP
+11 SLSVCVYP

-25 QKLAQEQKRTGR
+25 QKLAQEHKRTGR

-89 LSALYLQGYG
+89 LLALSLQGYG
-99 VVEEVVD
+99 VVEE
-106 GKNYVSIVPLQKAT
+106 KNYVNIVPLQKAT
-120 SLATLKK
+120 SLAELKK
-127 PSHSGEVIVYIYKA
+127 PSHSGEAVIYIYKA

-151 AVQPFLSPNAK
+151 AIQPFLSPNAK
-162 ITVHAPSNSLIIA
+162 FTVHAPSNSLIIA
-175 DVAQN
+175 DVAKN

-195 RGLSVKLYKL
+195 RGLNVKLYKL

-216 LQALG
+216 LQALS

-243 VVAANEKVQGLIK
+243 VVVANEKVQGLIK
-256 EVIETLDEESH
+256 EVIENLDRESL
-267 GPLERNFYL
+267 GPLERSFYL

-290 LQTLFGGGP
+290 LQTLFGGKSP
-299 PTTQVVQPQIPPQER
+299 ITQTVQPQIQPQEQR
-314 RATPPDTRGI
+314 ITPTETRGT
-324 EIPLQREERR
+324 EIPLKREEQK
-334 TPQRQTTPLT
+334 TPQRQTLPLT

-372 ESLKSIIEK
+372 ESLKSFIEK

-510 GQPVITYDYK
+510 GQPIITYDYK

-600 PVLKDIPVLGWLFK
+600 PGLKDIPVLGWLFK

-634 ENPEDL
+634 EKPEDL

-649 LAQELRKRVEEAN
+649 LAQELRKKAEEAN
-662 RKKRKKDEAED
+662 KKKRTKNEAED

>member
-1 MLRLVLFLLL
+1 MLRLILFLLL

-19 QTAQEL
+19 QTVQEL
-25 QKLAQEQKRTGR
+25 QKLAQEQRRTGR

-60 NIVLDPAVKGTIT
+60 NIVLDPAVRGTIT

-79 VSVQTAWEMF
+79 VSVQTAWEIF
-89 LSALYLQGYG
+89 LLALSLQGYG
-99 VVEEVVD
+99 AVEE
-106 GKNYVSIVPLQKAT
+106 KNYVNIVPLQKAT
-120 SLATLKK
+120 SLANLKK
-127 PSHSGEVIVYIYKA
+127 PSHSGEVVVYIYKA

-151 AVQPFLSPNAK
+151 AIQPFLSPNAK
-162 ITVHAPSNSLIIA
+162 ITVHVPSNSLIIA
-175 DVAQN
+175 DVAKY
-180 IERLKKI
+180 IERLKRI
-187 LKELDSPE
+187 LKELDSPK
-195 RGLSVKLYKL
+195 RSLSIRLYKL
-205 QKANAESVFQS
+205 QQANAESVSQS
-216 LQALG
+216 LQTLSSAL
-221 SAFQQQL
+221 QQQF

-243 VVAANEKVQGLIK
+243 LVIANEKVQDLIK
-256 EVIETLDEESH
+256 EVIETLDRESL

-290 LQTLFGGGP
+290 LQTLFGGGL
-299 PTTQVVQPQIPPQER
+299 PTTQAVQPQER
-314 RATPPDTRGI
+314 RTAPPDTRGI

-334 TPQRQTTPLT
+334 TLQRQTTPLT

-372 ESLKSIIEK
+372 ESLKSFIEK

-403 LELGVRWQILG
+403 LELGARWQIIG
-414 TQGGSAFGGSSLQ
+414 TQGGAAFGGSSLQ
-427 DVYSALLSGS
+427 DIYSALLSGS
-437 FVMGTLSRSG
+437 FIMGALSRSG
-447 TSVTIGSTTLFFPDL
+447 TSVTIGPTTLFFPDL

-472 SGFNIISNPKVL
+472 SGFNIVSNPKVL

-502 SGVKFDIN
+502 SGVRFDIN
-510 GQPVITYDYK
+510 GQPIITYDYK
-520 EVGLSLSVTPTISGK
+520 EIGLSLSVTPTISGK

-556 GTLSYAVPITSNRQL
+556 GTLSYVVPVTSNRQL

-585 GGLVSTRTLDSIEGV
+585 GGLVSTKTLDSIEGV
-600 PVLKDIPVLGWLFK
+600 PRLKDIPAVGWLFK

-640 SKITEEHQK
+640 SKITEEHQR
-649 LAQELRKRVEEAN
+649 LAQELRKRMEKAN
-662 RKKRKKDEAED
+662 KKKRTKDEAED

>member
-1 MLRLVLFLLL
+1 MLRLALFLLL
-11 GLSVCVYP
+11 SLSVCVYP

-79 VSVQTAWEMF
+79 VSVQTAWEIF
-89 LSALYLQGYG
+89 LLALSLQGYG
-99 VVEEVVD
+99 VVEE
-106 GKNYVSIVPLQKAT
+106 KNYVSIVPLQKAT
-120 SLATLKK
+120 SLANLKK

-151 AVQPFLSPNAK
+151 ATQPFLSPNAK

-180 IERLKKI
+180 IERVKKI
-187 LKELDSPE
+187 LKELDSPKNN
-195 RGLSVKLYKL
+195 LDFKLYKL

-221 SAFQQQL
+221 STIQQQL

-256 EVIETLDEESH
+256 EVIENLDRESL
-267 GPLERNFYL
+267 GPLERSFYL

-290 LQTLFGGGP
+290 LQTLFGGRSP
-299 PTTQVVQPQIPPQER
+299 ITQTVQPQIQPQEQR
-314 RATPPDTRGI
+314 ITPTETRGT
-324 EIPLQREERR
+324 EIPLKREEQK
-334 TPQRQTTPLT
+334 TPQRQTLPLT

-372 ESLKSIIEK
+372 ESLKSFIEK

-510 GQPVITYDYK
+510 GQPIITYDYK

-600 PVLKDIPVLGWLFK
+600 PGLKDIPVLGWLFK

-634 ENPEDL
+634 EKPEDL

-649 LAQELRKRVEEAN
+649 LAQELRKKAEEAN
-662 RKKRKKDEAED
+662 KKKRTKNEAED

>member
-19 QTAQEL
+19 QTAEEL
-25 QKLAQEQKRTGR
+25 QKTAQEQRRTGR

-45 DISLVA
+45 DISLVV

-79 VSVQTAWEMF
+79 VSVQTAWEIF
-89 LSALYLQGYG
+89 LLALSLQGYG
-99 VVEEVVD
+99 VVEER
-106 GKNYVSIVPLQKAT
+106 NYVNIVPLQKAT
-120 SLATLKK
+120 SLAELKK
-127 PSHSGEVIVYIYKA
+127 PSHSGEVVVYIYKA

-151 AVQPFLSPNAK
+151 AIQPFLSLNARFA
-162 ITVHAPSNSLIIA
+162 VHAPSNSLIIA

-216 LQALG
+216 LQALS

-243 VVAANEKVQGLIK
+243 VVVANERVQGLTK
-256 EVIETLDEESH
+256 EVIETLDRESL
-267 GPLERNFYL
+267 GPLERGFYI
-276 IKLNHISAEELYRS
+276 IKLNHISAEELHRS
-290 LQTLFGGGP
+290 LQTLFGGGL
-299 PTTQVVQPQIPPQER
+299 PTTQAVQPQER
-314 RATPPDTRGI
+314 RITPPDTRGT
-324 EIPLQREERR
+324 ETPLRREEYR

-359 TNSVIIYG
+359 TNSVIVFG

-372 ESLKSIIEK
+372 ESLKSFIEK
-381 IDVRRKQVLIAATVV
+381 IDVRRRQVLIAATVV

-403 LELGVRWQILG
+403 LELGVRWQIFG
-414 TQGGSAFGGSSLQ
+414 TRGGSAFGGSSLQ

-437 FVMGTLSRSG
+437 FVMGALSRSG

-472 SGFNIISNPKVL
+472 SGFNIVSNPKVL

-510 GQPVITYDYK
+510 GQPIITYDYK

-556 GTLSYAVPITSNRQL
+556 GTLSYAVPVTSNRQL

-585 GGLVSTRTLDSIEGV
+585 GGLVSTRTLDNVEGV
-600 PVLKDIPVLGWLFK
+600 PGLMDVPILGWLFK

-634 ENPEDL
+634 EKPEDL
-640 SKITEEHQK
+640 SRITEEHQK
-649 LAQELRKRVEEAN
+649 LAQELRKRMEEAN
-662 RKKRKKDEAED
+662 KKKRKKDEAED

>member
-19 QTAQEL
+19 QTAEEL
-25 QKLAQEQKRTGR
+25 QKLAQEQRRTGR

-45 DISLVA
+45 DISLVV

-79 VSVQTAWEMF
+79 VSVQTAWEIF
-89 LSALYLQGYG
+89 LLALSLQGYG
-99 VVEEVVD
+99 VVEER
-106 GKNYVSIVPLQKAT
+106 NYVSIVPLQKAT
-120 SLATLKK
+120 SLAQLKK
-127 PSHSGEVIVYIYKA
+127 PSHSGEVVIYIYKA

-151 AVQPFLSPNAK
+151 AIQPFLSPNAK
-162 ITVHAPSNSLIIA
+162 IAVHVPSNSLIIA

-216 LQALG
+216 IQALG

-243 VVAANEKVQGLIK
+243 VVVANERVQGLIK
-256 EVIETLDEESH
+256 EIIETLDRESLSS
-267 GPLERNFYL
+267 LERNFYL

-290 LQTLFGGGP
+290 LQTLFGGGLT
-299 PTTQVVQPQIPPQER
+299 TTQAVRPQVQPQER
-314 RATPPDTRGI
+314 RATPPDTRGT
-324 EIPLQREERR
+324 EIPLRREEQK
-334 TPQRQTTPLT
+334 TPQRQTLPLT

-372 ESLKSIIEK
+372 ESIRSFIEK

-403 LELGVRWQILG
+403 LELGVRWQIFG
-414 TQGGSAFGGSSLQ
+414 TQGGAAFGGSSLQ
-427 DVYSALLSGS
+427 DVYNALLSGS
-437 FVMGTLSRSG
+437 FVMGALSRSG
-447 TSVTIGSTTLFFPDL
+447 TSATIGSATLFFPDL
-462 VLLFSLLEKG
+462 VLLFSLLERG
-472 SGFNIISNPKVL
+472 SGFNIVSNPKVL

-510 GQPVITYDYK
+510 GQPIITYDYK
-520 EVGLSLSVTPTISGK
+520 EVGLNLSVTPTISGK

-556 GTLSYAVPITSNRQL
+556 GTLSYAVPVTSNRQL

-585 GGLVSTRTLDSIEGV
+585 GGLVSTRTLDNIEGV
-600 PVLKDIPVLGWLFK
+600 PGLMNVPILGWLFK

-634 ENPEDL
+634 EKPEDL

-649 LAQELRKRVEEAN
+649 LAQELRKRMEEAN
-662 RKKRKKDEAED
+662 KKKRKKDEAED

>member
-19 QTAQEL
+19 QTAKEL

-45 DISLVA
+45 DLSLVV

-60 NIVLDPAVKGTIT
+60 NIILDPAVKGTIT

-79 VSVQTAWEMF
+79 VSVQTAWEIF
-89 LSALYLQGYG
+89 LLALSLQGYG
-99 VVEEVVD
+99 VVEE
-106 GKNYVSIVPLQKAT
+106 KNYVKIVPLQKAT
-120 SLATLKK
+120 SLANLKK
-127 PSHSGEVIVYIYKA
+127 PSHSGEVVVYIYRA

-162 ITVHAPSNSLIIA
+162 IAVHAPSNSLIIA
-175 DVAQN
+175 DVAKN
-180 IERLKKI
+180 IERLKEL

-195 RGLSVKLYKL
+195 RGLNVKLYKL
-205 QKANAESVFQS
+205 QKANAESVLQS
-216 LQALG
+216 LQALS

-228 GTPIFITFSKDSNSI
+228 GMPVLITFSKDSNSI
-243 VVAANEKVQGLIK
+243 LVIANEKVQGLIK
-256 EVIETLDEESH
+256 EVIENLDRESL

-290 LQTLFGGGP
+290 LQTLFGGGL
-299 PTTQVVQPQIPPQER
+299 PTTQAVQPQER

-334 TPQRQTTPLT
+334 TPQRQALPLT

-372 ESLKSIIEK
+372 ESLKSFIEK

-403 LELGVRWQILG
+403 LELGVRWQIFG
-414 TQGGSAFGGSSLQ
+414 TQGGAAFGGSSLQ

-437 FVMGTLSRSG
+437 FVIGALSKSG

-462 VLLFSLLEKG
+462 VLLFSLLERG
-472 SGFNIISNPKVL
+472 SGFNIVSNPKVL

-545 QEIIDFLRPQI
+545 QEIIDFLRPEI
-556 GTLSYAVPITSNRQL
+556 GTLSYAVPVTSNRQL

-600 PVLKDIPVLGWLFK
+600 PGLKDIPVLGWLFK

-640 SKITEEHQK
+640 SRITEEHQR
-649 LAQELRKRVEEAN
+649 LAQELRKRAEEAN
-662 RKKRKKDEAED
+662 KKKRTKNEAED

>member
-19 QTAQEL
+19 QTAEEL
-25 QKLAQEQKRTGR
+25 QKTAQEQKRTGR

-45 DISLVA
+45 DISLVV
-51 KFMSELTGK
+51 KFMSELMGK
-60 NIVLDPAVKGTIT
+60 NIILDPAVKGTIT

-79 VSVQTAWEMF
+79 VSVQTAWEIF
-89 LSALYLQGYG
+89 LLALSLQGYG
-99 VVEEVVD
+99 VVEE
-106 GKNYVSIVPLQKAT
+106 KNYINIVPLQKAT
-120 SLATLKK
+120 SLAGLKK
-127 PSHSGEVIVYIYKA
+127 PSHSGEVVVYVYRA

-151 AVQPFLSPNAK
+151 AIQPFLSPNAK
-162 ITVHAPSNSLIIA
+162 FAVHAPSNSLIIA
-175 DVAQN
+175 DVAKN
-180 IERLKKI
+180 IERLKEL

-195 RGLSVKLYKL
+195 RGLGVKLYKL
-205 QKANAESVFQS
+205 QKAKVEGVFQS
-216 LQALG
+216 IQALS
-221 SAFQQQL
+221 SAFQQQF
-228 GTPIFITFSKDSNSI
+228 GIPIFITFNKDSNSI
-243 VVAANEKVQGLIK
+243 VVVANEKAQGLIK
-256 EVIETLDEESH
+256 EVIETIDEESL
-267 GPLERNFYL
+267 GPLERGFYI

-290 LQTLFGGGP
+290 LQTLFGGGL
-299 PTTQVVQPQIPPQER
+299 PTTQAVQPQER
-314 RATPPDTRGI
+314 RTMPTDTRGT
-324 EIPLQREERR
+324 ETPPKREEYR
-334 TPQRQTTPLT
+334 TPQRQALLLT

-359 TNSVIIYG
+359 TNSVIIFG

-372 ESLKSIIEK
+372 ESLKSFIER

-427 DVYSALLSGS
+427 DVYNALLSGS
-437 FVMGTLSRSG
+437 FVMGAISKSG
-447 TSVTIGSTTLFFPDL
+447 TSVTVGSTTLFFPDL

-472 SGFNIISNPKVL
+472 SGFNIVSNPKVL

-510 GQPVITYDYK
+510 GQPIITYDYK
-520 EVGLSLSVTPTISGK
+520 EVGLSLSVMPTISGK

-556 GTLSYAVPITSNRQL
+556 GTLSYAVPVTSNRQL

-585 GGLVSTRTLDSIEGV
+585 GGLVSTRTLDNIEGAPGLMDV
-600 PVLKDIPVLGWLFK
+600 PILGWLFK

-634 ENPEDL
+634 EKPEDL

-649 LAQELRKRVEEAN
+649 LAQELRKKAEEAN
-662 RKKRKKDEAED
+662 KKKRKKDEAED

>member
-1 MLRLVLFLLL
+1 MLRLILFLLL

-19 QTAQEL
+19 QTAEEL
-25 QKLAQEQKRTGR
+25 QKTAQEQKRTGR

-45 DISLVA
+45 DISLVV
-51 KFMSELTGK
+51 KFMSELMGK

-79 VSVQTAWEMF
+79 VSVQTAWEIF
-89 LSALYLQGYG
+89 LLALSLQGYG
-99 VVEEVVD
+99 VVEE
-106 GKNYVSIVPLQKAT
+106 KNYVNIVPLQKAT
-120 SLATLKK
+120 SLAELKK
-127 PSHSGEVIVYIYKA
+127 PSHSGEVVVYVYRA

-151 AVQPFLSPNAK
+151 AIQPFLSPNAK
-162 ITVHAPSNSLIIA
+162 FAVHAPSNSLIVA
-175 DVAQN
+175 DVAKN
-180 IERLKKI
+180 IERLKEL

-195 RGLSVKLYKL
+195 RGLGVKLYKL
-205 QKANAESVFQS
+205 QKAKAEGVFQS
-216 LQALG
+216 IQALS
-221 SAFQQQL
+221 SAFQQQFGIPL
-228 GTPIFITFSKDSNSI
+228 FITFSKDSNSI
-243 VVAANEKVQGLIK
+243 VVVANEKAQGLIK
-256 EVIETLDEESH
+256 EVIETLDRESL
-267 GPLERNFYL
+267 GPLERGFYI

-299 PTTQVVQPQIPPQER
+299 STTQAVQPQVQPQER
-314 RATPPDTRGI
+314 RATPTDTRGT
-324 EIPLQREERR
+324 ETPLKMEEYR
-334 TPQRQTTPLT
+334 TPQRQALPLT

-359 TNSVIIYG
+359 TNSVIIFG

-372 ESLKSIIEK
+372 ESLKSFIER
-381 IDVRRKQVLIAATVV
+381 IDIRRKQVLIAATVV

-403 LELGVRWQILG
+403 LELGVRWQIFG

-427 DVYSALLSGS
+427 DVYNALLSGS
-437 FVMGTLSRSG
+437 FVMGALSKSG

-462 VLLFSLLEKG
+462 MLLFSLLEKG
-472 SGFNIISNPKVL
+472 SGFNIVSNPKVL

-510 GQPVITYDYK
+510 GQPIITYDYK
-520 EVGLSLSVTPTISGK
+520 EVGLNLSVMPTISGK

-545 QEIIDFLRPQI
+545 QEIIDYLRPQI
-556 GTLSYAVPITSNRQL
+556 GTLSYAVPVTSNRQL

-585 GGLVSTRTLDSIEGV
+585 GGLVSTRTLDNMEGV
-600 PVLKDIPVLGWLFK
+600 PGLKDVPVLGWLFK

-634 ENPEDL
+634 EKPEDL

-649 LAQELRKRVEEAN
+649 LAQELRKKAEEAN
-662 RKKRKKDEAED
+662 KKKRKKDEAED